1 LSLDHIDFDSAYLID
16 NGEVIN
22 IYVFNYL
29 TEEFYNE
36 LFGVDNFE
44 SLFELNLENLD
55 ENNTNDLNERIF
67 NIIKQLRKEN
77 IGFTQPIKLNIL
89 T

>member
-1 LSLDHIDFDSAYLID
+1 MSLDHIDFDSAYLID

>member
-55 ENNTNDLNERIF
+55 ENNTTDLNERIF